1 MMEWKWPWK
10 GVRALPD
17 LSLVLHFVL
26 LTYHLTPFN
35 TCPSLPPFHLL
46 FHPSFLYTSQL
57 SLIPLLLLIVFNLT
71 LLNLSPFSCHN
82 DPLPMLYFGVPP
94 SPHPHSHPS
103 HGLQHRMG
111 CAFQVLPLYW
121 PHLASVR
128 STGRW
133 VPSNAIWQ
141 INNSNEWKVEQ
152 KDVKLYM
159 YK

>member
-1 MMEWKWPWK
+1 MSFYWNLGQSFPSGRRWIMMYSIKDMGGCRNQGTSVCPVNVDSFSSIIK
-10 GVRALPD
+10 VSLKAVFLSANTC
-17 LSLVLHFVL
+17 LSL
-26 LTYHLTPFN
+26 P
-35 TCPSLPPFHLL
+35 L

-111 CAFQVLPLYW
+111 CAFQVLPLY
-121 PHLASVR
+121 
-128 STGRW
+128 
-133 VPSNAIWQ
+133 
-141 INNSNEWKVEQ
+141 
-152 KDVKLYM
+152 
-159 YK
+159 